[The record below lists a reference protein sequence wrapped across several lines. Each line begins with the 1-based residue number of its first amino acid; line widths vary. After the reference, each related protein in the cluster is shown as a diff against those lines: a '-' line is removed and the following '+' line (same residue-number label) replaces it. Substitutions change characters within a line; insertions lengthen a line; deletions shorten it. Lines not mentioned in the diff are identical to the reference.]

1 MNKFYFFIYNVVV
14 LPIVSILFK
23 MYGLLNSKVRKGIK
37 GRERLIEK
45 LIIDMK
51 GIDNSKKLIWFHSSS
66 MGEFEQAKPIIENLK
81 TLGIYNI
88 LVTFFSP
95 SGYENQ
101 KNYPYADIVLYAPF
115 DNPKDVKRFLSYI
128 SPSILIFMR
137 YDLWPN
143 LVYHVSKRKIPIFLV
158 DATFSKSQGIKLPFV
173 KSFYKSLYSRLSAI
187 ITVTKEDKDG
197 FLSLGV
203 DPDKIMVVGDTRFD
217 RVYQKSIEAKEKN
230 LLDKSIFGMS
240 KLFVF
245 GSSWEA
251 DEDNIFPAIS
261 KLLYYKFNVTMI
273 VAPHEPTLTHI
284 EGIEKY
290 FNPVYKTIRFS
301 EMRNYN
307 GEKIIIVDSVGIL
320 LSLYYYADFAYV
332 GGSVKQGIHNV
343 LEPAVYGIPVLFGK
357 KYHNSIEAGELVK
370 LGSGVVVGDK
380 KAAYKAI
387 RKIVTDDDYREKL
400 GEISRNFVHSKIGS
414 TSKIVK
420 ELHQYV

>member
-14 LPIVSILFK
+14 LPVVSILFK
-23 MYGLLNSKVRKGIK
+23 IYGLLNSKVQKGIK

-45 LIIDMK
+45 LIIELK

-81 TLGIYNI
+81 ALGIYNI

-101 KNYPYADIVLYAPF
+101 KNYPYADIVSYAPF

-158 DATFSKSQGIKLPFV
+158 DATFSKSQGMKLPFV

-187 ITVTKEDKDG
+187 ITVTDDDRDG
-197 FLSLGV
+197 FISLGV
-203 DPDKIMVVGDTRFD
+203 NPSKIKVAGDTRFD
-217 RVYQKSIEAKEKN
+217 RVNQKSIEAKDKN
-230 LLDKSIFGMS
+230 LIDKSIFGNS

-251 DEDNIFPAIS
+251 DEENIFPAVS
-261 KLLYYKFNVTMI
+261 KLLYHKFDITMI

-290 FNPVYKTIRFS
+290 FSPLYKTIRFS
-301 EMRNYN
+301 EMRNYD

-320 LSLYYYADFAYV
+320 LSLYFYADFAYV

-343 LEPAVYGIPVLFGK
+343 LEPAVYGIPVLFGRK
-357 KYHNSIEAGELVK
+357 HHNSIEAEQLVK
-370 LGSGVVVGDK
+370 LGSGLVVYDK
-380 KAAYKAI
+380 KSAYKTI
-387 RKIVTDDDYREKL
+387 RKLVVDDDYRTNL
-400 GEISRNFVHSKIGS
+400 GEISRKFVHSKIGS
-414 TSKIVK
+414 TSTIVK
-420 ELHQYV
+420 ELHKYI

>member
-1 MNKFYFFIYNVVV
+1 MDKFYFFIYNVVV

-23 MYGLLNSKVRKGIK
+23 IYGLLNTKVQKGIK

-45 LIIDMK
+45 LIIELN

-81 TLGIYNI
+81 SLGIYNI

-101 KNYPYADIVLYAPF
+101 KNYPYADIVSYAPF
-115 DNPKDVKRFLSYI
+115 DNPKNVKRFLSYI

-143 LVYHVSKRKIPIFLV
+143 LVYQVSKKGIPIFLV
-158 DATFSKSQGIKLPFV
+158 DATFSKSQGMKLPFV
-173 KSFYKSLYSRLSAI
+173 KSFYKSIYSRLNSI
-187 ITVTKEDKDG
+187 LTVTQEDKQG
-197 FLSLGV
+197 FLSLRV
-203 DPDKIMVVGDTRFD
+203 EPYKVKVTGDTRFD
-217 RVYQKSIEAKEKN
+217 RVYQKSIESKNKN
-230 LLDKSIFGMS
+230 LLDKTMFGQS

-261 KLLYYKFNVTMI
+261 KLLYYKFDITMI

-290 FNPVYKTIRFS
+290 FNPLYKTIRFS

-357 KYHNSIEAGELVK
+357 KHHNSIEAEQLVK
-370 LGSGVVVGDK
+370 LGSGLVVADKKSAYKTIRKVVV
-380 KAAYKAI
+380 
-387 RKIVTDDDYREKL
+387 DDAYREKL
-400 GEISRNFVHSKIGS
+400 GKISKDFVLSRIGS